1 MRTMSSRESR
11 TSSTTVAQFA
21 NELNRPAKE
30 LLELLR
36 DAGVELSSV
45 DDPITEADKA
55 KLLTSLQR
63 RAHGSRRITLTH
75 RETSEIRQA
84 DSSGR
89 SRTIPVETRRSRVFV
104 KRDRSELLAEAA
116 KRQEELREQAR
127 SEEHTSELQ
136 SRGHL

>member
-1 MRTMSSRESR
+1 MSSRESR
-11 TSSTTVAQFA
+11 MSSTTVAQFA

-30 LLELLR
+30 PLELLR

-45 DDPITEADKA
+45 DDAITEADKA

-89 SRTIPVETRRSRVFV
+89 SRTIPVEPRRSVGPPSC
-104 KRDRSELLAEAA
+104 DRLLAPGGPVPFRSRHGAA
-116 KRQEELREQAR
+116 AFL
-127 SEEHTSELQ
+127 
-136 SRGHL
+136 